1 MYSLLFVPNID
12 NRQRMKGIAYNDFWN
27 RNEENQTNLAQC
39 FIVHL
44 YPVFGFTGSSLPFFD
59 H

>member
-1 MYSLLFVPNID
+1 
-12 NRQRMKGIAYNDFWN
+12 MKGIAYNDFWN

>member
-1 MYSLLFVPNID
+1 
-12 NRQRMKGIAYNDFWN
+12 MKGIAYNDFWN

-39 FIVHL
+39 FIVNL